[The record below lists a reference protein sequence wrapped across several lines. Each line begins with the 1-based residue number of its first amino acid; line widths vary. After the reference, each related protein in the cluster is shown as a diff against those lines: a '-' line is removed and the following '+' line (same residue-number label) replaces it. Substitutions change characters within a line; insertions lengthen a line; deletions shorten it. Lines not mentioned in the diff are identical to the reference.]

1 MRRKCTEKLVQWKK
15 NPDRKPLVLRGI
27 RQTGKTWLL
36 RDFGEK
42 NYDVCIYINLETEK
56 PVRDFL
62 SDLKSPEEI
71 LLFLEAYSG
80 KPVRRDTTLLI
91 LDNYHI
97 IEKGPRILAEIGL
110 DFPGYHVAAIERG
123 SPGSSR
129 YDLADAETCALFP
142 MDFEEFLWADKEYSL
157 AKEIRSHFS
166 SLTSMGKVL
175 HGKASA
181 KLRLYLAVGGMPASV
196 LEYRKE
202 KKLLMVPDIQSQI
215 YSLIL
220 ADITNNASGNL
231 AHHARNCFQSVP
243 MQICK
248 GNGKFQYKQVIA
260 GGTAKVYEKP
270 LEWLMDSGF
279 LYPSSRTRET
289 SCKSK
294 ETAYR
299 YYFPDVGLFVCCLG
313 IPAYLILT
321 GDRFLQDRG
330 IMEMFLAQS
339 FAQNGYSLSS
349 WTSGNQAVVPFLL
362 EHDKQLKVVD
372 FRMDTSE
379 KMRNLAR
386 FKDCGGFGDMYL
398 LSPGD
403 FQKKETY
410 NVLPF
415 YSAFC
420 I

>member
-56 PVRDFL
+56 PVRDFF
-62 SDLKSPEEI
+62 SEPKSAEEI

-80 KPVRRDTTLLI
+80 KPIRRDTTLLI
-91 LDNYHI
+91 LDNYHM
-97 IEKGPRILAEIGL
+97 IERGPQILAEMGL
-110 DFPGYHVAAIERG
+110 DFPGYAIAVIERG
-123 SPGSSR
+123 APGNIR
-129 YDLADAETCALFP
+129 YDSADAEICALFP

-157 AKEIRSHFS
+157 AREIRSHFA
-166 SLTSMGKVL
+166 SLTPMGKVL

-196 LEYRKE
+196 VEYRKE
-202 KKLLMVPDIQSQI
+202 KKLLMVPDIQSKI
-215 YSLIL
+215 GSLIL
-220 ADITNNASGNL
+220 ADISANASGSL
-231 AHHARNCFQSVP
+231 AHHARNCFQSAPV
-243 MQICK
+243 QICK
-248 GNGKFQYKQVIA
+248 GNGKFQYKQVIV

-270 LEWLMDSGF
+270 LEWLVESGF
-279 LYPSSRTRET
+279 LYSSSRITGNSYEA
-289 SCKSK
+289 K

-299 YYFPDVGLFVCCLG
+299 YYLPDVGLFVCCLG
-313 IPAYLILT
+313 IPSYLILT
-321 GDRFLQDRG
+321 GERFLQDKG
-330 IMEMFLAQS
+330 VMEMFLAQS
-339 FAQNGYSLSS
+339 FVQNGYALSS

-362 EHDKQLKVVD
+362 EYDNQFKAID

-386 FKDCGGFGDMYL
+386 YKDCGGSGTRYL

-410 NVLPF
+410 HILPF
-415 YSAFC
+415 YAAFC